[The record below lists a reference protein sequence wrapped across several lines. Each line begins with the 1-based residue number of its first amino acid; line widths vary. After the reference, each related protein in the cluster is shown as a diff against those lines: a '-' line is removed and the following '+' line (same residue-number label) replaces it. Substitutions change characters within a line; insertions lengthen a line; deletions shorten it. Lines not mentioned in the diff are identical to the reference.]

1 MSGCSPA
8 SIRNADIPALRNA
21 GVTKA
26 QFLAVWS
33 ENPDTGF
40 SPAQLKVAGI
50 SIAEMRSHG
59 LSISQIHAGGISIA
73 DLRSGGIADYLVF
86 NEACNTPQT
95 SGTAPRPTIRLSTT
109 TLSSTDTK
117 VVLEGKAEHSVR
129 WSVEGIMNK
138 SIQFIRIGNTIGSR
152 VTETFGMLSLTS
164 EYLRDEGTTV
174 VASLSI
180 PLASVFSNS
189 TVILMDNLAA
199 SNRIELC
206 PGSL

>member
-21 GVTKA
+21 GGTKA

-50 SIAEMRSHG
+50 SIADLRS
-59 LSISQIHAGGISIA
+59 AGISIA
-73 DLRSGGIADYLVF
+73 DLRSAGISIAEMRSAGIADYLVF

-117 VVLEGKAEHSVR
+117 VVLEAKSSGLVEWGLSGVSGAVSFTDADLHTQEMLGSATAELVR
-129 WSVEGIMNK
+129 IEDGSPS
-138 SIQFIRIGNTIGSR
+138 SII
-152 VTETFGMLSLTS
+152 
-164 EYLRDEGTTV
+164 
-174 VASLSI
+174 VATLSI
-180 PLASVFSNS
+180 PLADVFSNP
-189 TVILMDNLAA
+189 TVTVGDSQLRETNFQ
-199 SNRIELC
+199 LC
-206 PGSL
+206 PGS

>member
-50 SIAEMRSHG
+50 SIAEMRS
-59 LSISQIHAGGISIA
+59 A
-73 DLRSGGIADYLVF
+73 GIADYLVF

-95 SGTAPRPTIRLSTT
+95 SGTAPRATIRLSTT

-117 VVLEGKAEHSVR
+117 VVLEAKA
-129 WSVEGIMNK
+129 
-138 SIQFIRIGNTIGSR
+138 IGSTR
-152 VTETFGMLSLTS
+152 WQLSGVSGSVTFDDADPLHTQKMLGSATAELVRIEDGSPTII
-164 EYLRDEGTTV
+164 
-174 VASLSI
+174 VATLSI
-180 PLASVFSNS
+180 PLADVFSNP
-189 TVILMDNLAA
+189 TVTVTDSQLRETNIQ
-199 SNRIELC
+199 LC
-206 PGSL
+206 PGS